1 MGKLSNFEFESKVGE
16 LINQWDKKY
25 SDVDFS
31 QLEITEENA
40 TSSLKFNAAPKG
52 ALGGVVLSV
61 SQSSLQYWD
70 STNKQT
76 RAVPAFVGADIA
88 GAVWGVCLGCVGA
101 KVTGG
106 NITWKSVAWSAA
118 SGAVTGSTGI
128 VGKVGKWLTK
138 YIRK

>member
-1 MGKLSNFEFESKVGE
+1 MFLRVPSNIG
-16 LINQWDKKY
+16 
-25 SDVDFS
+25 
-31 QLEITEENA
+31 
-40 TSSLKFNAAPKG
+40 
-52 ALGGVVLSV
+52 
-61 SQSSLQYWD
+61 D

-88 GAVWGVCLGCVGA
+88 GAVWSVCLGCAGA

-138 YIRK
+138 YIRN